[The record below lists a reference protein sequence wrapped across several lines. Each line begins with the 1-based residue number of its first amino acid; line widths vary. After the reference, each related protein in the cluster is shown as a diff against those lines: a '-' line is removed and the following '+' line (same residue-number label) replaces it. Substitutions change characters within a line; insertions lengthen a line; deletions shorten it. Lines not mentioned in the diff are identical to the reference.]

1 MRDTVAEEETLQE
14 NESLDLINEAEFES
28 PEKTTKNVSPKN
40 EQEKES
46 KPPTAETTLID
57 ESPTVKKCNQCANT
71 RERNINLASQISQL
85 EARVFPL
92 KSKLKISNAEREEL
106 ERQNLEL

>member
-57 ESPTVKKCNQCANT
+57 ESPTVKKCNQC
-71 RERNINLASQISQL
+71 
-85 EARVFPL
+85 
-92 KSKLKISNAEREEL
+92 
-106 ERQNLEL
+106 